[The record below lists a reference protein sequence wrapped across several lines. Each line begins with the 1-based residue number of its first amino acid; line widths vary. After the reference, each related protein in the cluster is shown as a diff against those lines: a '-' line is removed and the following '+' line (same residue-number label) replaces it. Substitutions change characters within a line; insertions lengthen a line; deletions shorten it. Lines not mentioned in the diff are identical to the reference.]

1 MSEARLTRRSG
12 FTAYHH
18 YSRSDWSE
26 VENRRAFGAQV
37 DSHAHDWVVELE
49 LVGPIDDGTGFAVD
63 LKVIDDALAALLQ
76 GWAGGDLNEL
86 IPEVREGSMQPST
99 ESIAR
104 WLFLRLVD
112 RVPFPARLVRVGVSE
127 SDELGAAFPA

>member
-18 YSRSDWSE
+18 YGRPEWSE
-26 VENRRAFGAQV
+26 IENRQAYGAQV
-37 DSHAHDWVVELE
+37 DSHAHDWMVELDV
-49 LVGPIDDGTGFAVD
+49 VGPIDEDTGFAVD
-63 LKVIDDALAALLQ
+63 LRVVDDALAALVQ
-76 GWAGGDLNEL
+76 DWAGGDLNEL

-104 WLFLRLVD
+104 WLFLRLED
-112 RVPFPARLVRVGVSE
+112 GVPSPARLVRVGVWE
-127 SDELGAAFPA
+127 SDELGAVFPV